1 MVTTAS
7 VLSKLQKKWWKKF
20 WLQCSQHEPVGEQ
33 VMEQQSVGQTVADL
47 TEALAIQAE
56 VAHDRL
62 ALEWGY
68 IVVTR
73 LLNVWKQLEAHDAM
87 AYEDKVAA
95 QVHILDEATSSLWH
109 LHRTLVRTHRTLKT
123 HQQQLKQTKHP
134 ISAA

>member
-1 MVTTAS
+1 
-7 VLSKLQKKWWKKF
+7 
-20 WLQCSQHEPVGEQ
+20 
-33 VMEQQSVGQTVADL
+33 MEQQSVGEVVADL
-47 TEALAIQAE
+47 TEAVAIQAE

-73 LLNVWKQLEAHDAM
+73 LLKVWKQLDTLDAL

-109 LHRTLVRTHRTLKT
+109 LHKALIRTSRTLKG
-123 HQQQLKQTKHP
+123 HQQQLKQLKP
-134 ISAA
+134 SVSVA